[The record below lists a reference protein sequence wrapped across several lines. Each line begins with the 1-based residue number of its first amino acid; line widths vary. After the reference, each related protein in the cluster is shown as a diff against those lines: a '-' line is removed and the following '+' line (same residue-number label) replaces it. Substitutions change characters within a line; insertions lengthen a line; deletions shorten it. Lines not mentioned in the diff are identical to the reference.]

1 MEANGLTSTILS
13 IGQKLII
20 PVPGSTGGPESEI
33 PAIPAGTV
41 ITHVVQPG
49 DSLYSI
55 ANTYGTTVETLMMI
69 NGIKDPS
76 LIHVGQ
82 ELLIS
87 SLTSTPTATST
98 PTPTHTLTPTSTP
111 TWTLTPTPEPTK
123 TPTFTMTPTLTPSP
137 TPQPIF
143 TPTPIATYPYPAPVL
158 LAPADGEVFQ
168 GADEIIVLNWASVGI
183 LAEDE
188 WYVVRL
194 RYEGDSLDQPADV
207 WTKATSWRVPA
218 ELYPPAG
225 VEPRLIHWNVR
236 VMHQTNTGPDGT
248 LEGVE
253 ISPESTTRRFYWY

>member
-1 MEANGLTSTILS
+1 MEANGLTSTTLR

-20 PVPGSTGGPESEI
+20 PVPGSIGGPDSEI
-33 PAIPAGTV
+33 PAISAGMV
-41 ITHVVQPG
+41 ITYMVQPG

-55 ANTYGTTVETLMMI
+55 ANLYGTTVETLMMI
-69 NGIKDPS
+69 NGIKDPA

-87 SLTSTPTATST
+87 PPTPAPTSTSTPTL
-98 PTPTHTLTPTSTP
+98 TLTPTPASTP

-123 TPTFTMTPTLTPSP
+123 TPTFTMTPTLTPLP
-137 TPQPIF
+137 APQPIF
-143 TPTPIATYPYPAPVL
+143 TPTPIAAYPYPAPVL

-218 ELYPPAG
+218 ELYPPAS
-225 VEPRLIHWNVR
+225 VEPRLVHWNVR
-236 VMHQTNTGPDGT
+236 VMRQTHVGPDGT